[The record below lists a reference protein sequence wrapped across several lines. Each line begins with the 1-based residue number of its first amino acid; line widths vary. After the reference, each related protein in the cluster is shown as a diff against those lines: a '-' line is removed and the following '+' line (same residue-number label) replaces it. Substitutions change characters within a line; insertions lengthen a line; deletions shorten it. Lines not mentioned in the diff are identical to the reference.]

1 VKKATGDNIAAN
13 TAGHALVWGVIAWLQ
28 GGSAAGGAAGAAAG
42 ELAATAIASE
52 LYPGIE
58 PGNLTNEQKANI
70 SALSTLAAGL
80 AGGVAGDS
88 SYAAGAGA
96 VGGKVAVE
104 NNFLKVVA
112 EGCAIAAPCRS
123 KVAEQ
128 LLEMGAKAGIVG
140 LAGAAVK
147 EVADKI
153 TSDELDHLITLQMMG
168 NNEITEKYLNS
179 LQDKYAPAHTGGD
192 QLAGTESIG
201 KLENPVL
208 DENKGTAL
216 ITPNQSDKN
225 SSLITISPET
235 QPGKNDGIFI
245 NPKPAENTGASYVS
259 ESSDKNSPISAG
271 DFFKGTAYT
280 DKVKQQASSG
290 DFHSFPESVDG
301 HADQGTIS
309 VITGGDGVER
319 LKLEIYGSYHGKD
332 GVFEYIR
339 EPNGSIN
346 HRLFVPK

>member
-13 TAGHALVWGVIAWLQ
+13 TAGHALVGGVIAWLQ

-96 VGGKVAVE
+96 VGGKVTVE

-128 LLEMGAKAGIVG
+128 LLEIGAKAGIAG
-140 LAGAAVK
+140 LAGAAIK
-147 EVADKI
+147 DIADKM
-153 TSDELDHLITLQMMG
+153 TSDELDHLVTLKMMG
-168 NNEITEKYLNS
+168 NDEITGKYLSS
-179 LQDKYAPAHTGGD
+179 LQDKYAPSHTGGD
-192 QLAGTESIG
+192 QI
-201 KLENPVL
+201 
-208 DENKGTAL
+208 
-216 ITPNQSDKN
+216 
-225 SSLITISPET
+225 
-235 QPGKNDGIFI
+235 PGGG
-245 NPKPAENTGASYVS
+245 PTNTGG
-259 ESSDKNSPISAG
+259 N
-271 DFFKGTAYT
+271 
-280 DKVKQQASSG
+280 
-290 DFHSFPESVDG
+290 
-301 HADQGTIS
+301 
-309 VITGGDGVER
+309 
-319 LKLEIYGSYHGKD
+319 
-332 GVFEYIR
+332 
-339 EPNGSIN
+339 
-346 HRLFVPK
+346 